1 MKKLQQMMCRN
12 ENDKIIL
19 EEIELD
25 LRDEDFNPFSTSVV
39 KGYNQYIEWGL
50 GS

>member
-1 MKKLQQMMCRN
+1 MKMI
-12 ENDKIIL
+12 KIIL

-25 LRDEDFNPFSTSVV
+25 LRDEDFNSFYTSVV

-50 GS
+50 G